1 MQRKASSRNEVL
13 IAGLGG
19 MGVLMA
25 GQLLAWTAFKQYKCV
40 SWLPSYGVQ
49 PRGGLSECTVIFS
62 DERIASP
69 LLDQAQTV
77 MLFEGSQFKVMEPR
91 VRSGGLM
98 IVDKAGLREEK
109 ERRDIKLLVAPAME
123 IAIDSFGGPAASN
136 LIHLGTYIAVT
147 ESIPVELIEQE
158 LNRRFGGRESV
169 LARNKEAFRRGL
181 ELAKSL
187 TEK

>member
-1 MQRKASSRNEVL
+1 MEEKVSSRNEVL

-25 GQLLAWTAFKQYKCV
+25 GQLLAWAAFQQYEYV

-62 DERIASP
+62 NEKIKSP
-69 LLDQAQTV
+69 ILDQAQAV
-77 MLFEGSQFKVMEPR
+77 MLFDGSQLKVMEPR
-91 VRSGGLM
+91 VRYGGLM
-98 IVDKAGLREEK
+98 IVDKSGLREEK
-109 ERRDIKLLVAPAME
+109 ERKDIKLLVSPAIE

-136 LIHLGTYIAVT
+136 LIHLGTFIRVT
-147 ESIPVELIEQE
+147 EAVPAELIEQE
-158 LNRRFGGRESV
+158 MEKRFGRKESV
-169 LARNKEAFRRGL
+169 LTRNKEAFRRGL

-187 TEK
+187 TER